1 MLKKA
6 MLYTFYVWL
15 LTMVGITVWA
25 LLISDDIIDFTWNK
39 FAITTIIQCIVG
51 IPVFYLLF
59 YWLTKYRSKNKN
71 KND

>member
-39 FAITTIIQCIVG
+39 FAITTITQFIVG
-51 IPVFYLLF
+51 IPIFYWLF

-71 KND
+71 END